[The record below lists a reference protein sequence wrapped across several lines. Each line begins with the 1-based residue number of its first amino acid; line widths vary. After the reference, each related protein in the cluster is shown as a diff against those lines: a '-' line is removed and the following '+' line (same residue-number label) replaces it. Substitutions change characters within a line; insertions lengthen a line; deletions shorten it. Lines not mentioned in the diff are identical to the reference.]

1 MDAIVLDQLR
11 FELEMEVLRQRLRV
25 ESVSPY
31 LGDLR
36 HLLDEARAV
45 ARPKVLYRVAFVET
59 RQDDHVVIDG
69 VRLCSRVLRVNLGDA
84 HRVFVY
90 VATCGM
96 ELSQWYSSQ
105 SDLLRQFWAETIAEM
120 ALHGAIEA
128 LRQHVVDHYRPG
140 NLSSMAPGS
149 LADWPLE
156 EQRALFTLL
165 GDTEMLV
172 GVRLTDHMLMIP
184 TKSLSGIFFPTEIT
198 FESCQLCSR
207 ARCPGRRAPYDQ
219 GLYERRYRPEKLG
232 DGSEG

>member
-1 MDAIVLDQLR
+1 VDAIVLDSLP
-11 FELEMEVLRQRLRV
+11 FELEMEVLRKRLRI

-36 HLLDEARAV
+36 HLLDEASAV
-45 ARPKVLYRVAFVET
+45 ARPKALYRVAFVDAK
-59 RQDDHVVIDG
+59 QDDHVVIEG
-69 VRLCSRVLRVNLGDA
+69 VRLDSRVLRVNLADA
-84 HRVFVY
+84 HRVFAY

-96 ELSQWYSSQ
+96 ELSQWYSSK

-120 ALHGAIEA
+120 ALHGAIAA
-128 LRQHVVDHYRPG
+128 LRQHLTDHYRPG
-140 NLSSMAPGS
+140 SLSSMAPGS

-156 EQRALFTLL
+156 EQRALFTIL
-165 GDTEMLV
+165 GNTEKLV

-184 TKSLSGIFFPTEIT
+184 TKSLSGIFFPTQIS

-219 GLYERRYRPEKLG
+219 GLYERKYRRQETH
-232 DGSEG
+232 

>member
-1 MDAIVLDQLR
+1 MDAIVLDRLP
-11 FELEMEVLRQRLRV
+11 FELDMKVLRQRLRI

-45 ARPKVLYRVAFVET
+45 ARPKALYRVAFVEAK
-59 RQDDHVVIDG
+59 QDDYVVIEG

-84 HRVFVY
+84 HRVFAY

-96 ELSQWYSSQ
+96 ELGQWCSSQ

-120 ALHGAIEA
+120 ALQGAIEA
-128 LRQHVVDHYRPG
+128 LRQHLADRYHPG
-140 NLSSMAPGS
+140 SLSSMAPGS

-156 EQRALFTLL
+156 EQRALFTIL
-165 GDTEMLV
+165 GNTENLV

-184 TKSLSGIFFPTEIT
+184 IKSLSGIFFPTQIS

-207 ARCPGRRAPYDQ
+207 AGCPGRRAPYDQ
-219 GLYERRYRPEKLG
+219 GLYERKYRPAETH
-232 DGSEG
+232 

>member
-1 MDAIVLDQLR
+1 MDAIVLDRLP
-11 FELEMEVLRQRLRV
+11 FELDMKVLRQRLRIA
-25 ESVSPY
+25 SVSPY

-45 ARPKVLYRVAFVET
+45 ARPKALYRVAFVEAK
-59 RQDDHVVIDG
+59 QDDYVVIEG

-84 HRVFVY
+84 HRVFAY

-96 ELSQWYSSQ
+96 ELGQWCSSQ

-120 ALHGAIEA
+120 ALRGAIEA
-128 LRQHVVDHYRPG
+128 LRQHLADRYHPG
-140 NLSSMAPGS
+140 SLSSMAPGS

-156 EQRALFTLL
+156 EQRALFTIL
-165 GDTEMLV
+165 GNTEKLV

-184 TKSLSGIFFPTEIT
+184 IKSLSGIFFPTQIS

-219 GLYERRYRPEKLG
+219 GLYERKYRPAETH
-232 DGSEG
+232 